1 MRSLSRI
8 LTFFGFLTLAITG
21 PALAQQPYGWSRM
34 PDGSMVPFVPHVL
47 PGEVHGT
54 AKAPQA
60 PQAPQAVQRSEQIFE
75 SVTNEAILR
84 GLSIAFVI
92 LASCTVILFV
102 LGCGS
107 RVVVFAD
114 AFDVLMSASMFI
126 APVVTALATIG
137 LVLLFTPD
145 RPDAH
150 GGFREFI
157 QQNPAPAFAIVVGA
171 LWWLWAILGTLTSSI
186 RHNGLIVGTLV
197 AVMKAGAVFSLLA
210 VWYGMI
216 LNEANTLEGE
226 RARFFLFLI
235 LAWFASR
242 FVNGH
247 RVMERRKML
256 MRPADL
262 TVAQA

>member
-1 MRSLSRI
+1 
-8 LTFFGFLTLAITG
+8 
-21 PALAQQPYGWSRM
+21 
-34 PDGSMVPFVPHVL
+34 MVPFVPHVL
-47 PGEVHGT
+47 PGEAHGI

-60 PQAPQAVQRSEQIFE
+60 QAGPSSKQIFE

-114 AFDVLMSASMFI
+114 ASDVLMSASMFI

-150 GGFREFI
+150 GGFREFV
-157 QQNPAPAFAIVVGA
+157 QQNPAPAFAIVVGT
-171 LWWLWAILGTLTSSI
+171 LWWLWAILGTLISSS

-197 AVMKAGAVFSLLA
+197 AVMKVGAVFSLLA

-226 RARFFLFLI
+226 KARFFLFLI

-242 FVNGH
+242 FVNGQ
-247 RVMERRKML
+247 RVMERREML
-256 MRPADL
+256 TRPADL

>member
-8 LTFFGFLTLAITG
+8 LTLFGFLALLFTG

-34 PDGSMVPFVPHVL
+34 PDGRMVPFVPHVL
-47 PGEVHGT
+47 PGETHGT
-54 AKAPQA
+54 AKATQA
-60 PQAPQAVQRSEQIFE
+60 GPPSKQIFE

-84 GLSIAFVI
+84 GLSIAFVV

-107 RVVVFAD
+107 RVVVFAN
-114 AFDVLMSASMFI
+114 ASDVLMSASMFI

-145 RPDAH
+145 QPNAH
-150 GGFREFI
+150 GGFSEFI
-157 QQNPAPAFAIVVGA
+157 HQNPAPAFAIVVGA
-171 LWWLWAILGTLTSSI
+171 LWWLWAILGTLVSSI

-197 AVMKAGAVFSLLA
+197 AVMKVGAVFSLLA

-226 RARFFLFLI
+226 KARFFLFLI

-242 FVNGH
+242 FVNGQ
-247 RVMERRKML
+247 RVMERRE
-256 MRPADL
+256 MRMQSADL
-262 TVAQA
+262 SVAQA

>member
-1 MRSLSRI
+1 MRSFSRI
-8 LTFFGFLTLAITG
+8 LTLIGFFVLAFTG
-21 PALAQQPYGWSRM
+21 PSIAQQSYGWSRM
-34 PDGSMVPFVPHVL
+34 PDGRMVPFVPHAL
-47 PGEVHGT
+47 PGEAHGI
-54 AKAPQA
+54 AKAPPA
-60 PQAPQAVQRSEQIFE
+60 GSPSKQIFE

-114 AFDVLMSASMFI
+114 ASDVLMSASMFI

-150 GGFREFI
+150 GGFRELV

-171 LWWLWAILGTLTSSI
+171 LWWLWAILGTLISSI

-197 AVMKAGAVFSLLA
+197 AVMKVGAVFSLLA

-226 RARFFLFLI
+226 KARFFLFLI

-247 RVMERRKML
+247 RVTERREML
-256 MRPADL
+256 MRPARL
-262 TVAQA
+262 TAAQA